1 MAATEQTTMAAVV
14 QDRYGGCEVLTAARL
29 PVPTPGKGRVL
40 IRVKAVALNPADK
53 FLMRGRPAAL
63 RLAYGLTRPRNP
75 VRGQDVAGVV
85 EAVGP
90 DVDRFTV
97 GDEVFGGTSAGL
109 AELAVARTDH
119 LMSLPRSIGFEQ
131 AAASV
136 MTGLVALSALR
147 TARAAAGQRILIIGA
162 SGGIGTM
169 TVQLASA
176 RGLEVTGV
184 CSARNVELVRSLGA
198 TRVIDYTG
206 EDVLAC
212 GGGFDIIFDN
222 VGSHRMTDL
231 AKLLNER
238 GTVLP
243 NSGEPGPD
251 GAALRRVVK
260 AVVRGLFHR
269 GRYRTFISK
278 PNPDDLTALAARL
291 ADGTMTPIIES
302 RYPLDAAA
310 DAMARMATG
319 HVAGK
324 VVVTVP

>member
-1 MAATEQTTMAAVV
+1 MPALMAAVV
-14 QDRYGGCEVLTAARL
+14 QDHYGESEVLTPARL
-29 PVPTPGKGRVL
+29 PVPTPGKGQVM

-53 FLMRGRPAAL
+53 FLMRGRPAMV

-90 DVDRFTV
+90 GVDRFAV
-97 GDEVFGGTSAGL
+97 GDEVFGSTSAGL
-109 AELAVARTDH
+109 AELAVARADH
-119 LMSLPRSIGFEQ
+119 LVPLPPSIGFDQ

-147 TARAAAGQRILIIGA
+147 TAGAAAGQRILIIGA
-162 SGGIGTM
+162 SGGIGSM

-176 RGLEVTGV
+176 RGLDVTGV

-198 TRVIDYTG
+198 TRVIDYTS
-206 EDVLAC
+206 EDVLAS
-212 GGGFDIIFDN
+212 GGGFDIILDN

-231 AKLLNER
+231 AKLLNE
-238 GTVLP
+238 GGAVLP

-251 GAALRRVVK
+251 GAALARVLK
-260 AVVRGLFHR
+260 TMARGLIHR
-269 GRYRTFISK
+269 GRYRTFLST
-278 PNPDDLTALAARL
+278 PNPDDLTALAAHL
-291 ADGTMTPIIES
+291 ADGTMTPVIES
-302 RYPLDAAA
+302 RYPLAAAA
-310 DAMARMATG
+310 DAMARLATG

-324 VVVTVP
+324 VVVMVP